1 MSRFKSILF
10 QKVLK
15 DGRPTSQEDNNNQKN
30 LCDDLEE
37 NVGVLAA
44 YGNVVKSVL
53 KRIPS
58 IEDLPEQSENKEEE
72 EFIEI
77 HN

>member
-1 MSRFKSILF
+1 MKYLDLKLF
-10 QKVLK
+10 YFLKVLK

-44 YGNVVKSVL
+44 YGNVVKSV
-53 KRIPS
+53 P
-58 IEDLPEQSENKEEE
+58 
-72 EFIEI
+72 
-77 HN
+77 